1 MKTIVKNLL
10 LVGVMVCFF
19 FACSKAEQDY
29 VDTSL
34 ETEQLTASDL
44 EMDQGGDSIDLSRLT
59 QRVPPGLEPG
69 EYWDREGNINGL
81 QYYVC
86 RKKDGRKWYW
96 ISIPL
101 SRWKLKLGYQI
112 LENANSANPTF
123 KRREITDWIEEVA
136 WKGGAEMLINASFF
150 NFNKLDLNPFGYGTN
165 GDRAE
170 VAHPIGEDN
179 KIVSMGYD
187 PREYGSRSLVVQG
200 RRAYIISPSC
210 ISSQGMC
217 SSFDLLVSGLDPT
230 IDKRS
235 TEKIGRVMI
244 GVKST
249 TRPVINIF
257 VTGNSSDGGATQA
270 EAITVLRDY
279 LLCDEILM
287 LDGSA
292 SAQFA
297 WKNKVIIDS
306 DEKFPLSFWT
316 RNIPILLRA
325 VKR

>member
-1 MKTIVKNLL
+1 MKTIVKKLL
-10 LVGVMVCFF
+10 FVGVVIYFF

-29 VDTSL
+29 ADTSL
-34 ETEQLTASDL
+34 ETEQSTASDL
-44 EMDQGGDSIDLSRLT
+44 EMDQGKDVIDLSRLT

-81 QYYVC
+81 QYHVC
-86 RKKDGRKWYW
+86 HKKDGRKWYW

-112 LENANSANPTF
+112 LENTDSANPTF
-123 KRREITDWIEEVA
+123 KKMDIEDWNRIAWREPTLMKV
-136 WKGGAEMLINASFF
+136 NASFF
-150 NFNKLDLNPFGYGTN
+150 NPVKNPFSSYGPL
-165 GDRAE
+165 GSKAE

-179 KIVSMGYD
+179 KVVSLGYD

-200 RRAYIISPSC
+200 RKAYVISPSC
-210 ISSQGMC
+210 ISSQGVC
-217 SSFDLLVSGLDPT
+217 SSFDLLVSGLDPA

-244 GVKST
+244 GIDST

-257 VTGNSSDGGATQA
+257 VTGSGSDGGATQA

-292 SAQFA
+292 SSNFC
-297 WKNKVIIDS
+297 WRDKIVVKSS
-306 DEKFPLSFWT
+306 DALGT

-325 VKR
+325 VRR